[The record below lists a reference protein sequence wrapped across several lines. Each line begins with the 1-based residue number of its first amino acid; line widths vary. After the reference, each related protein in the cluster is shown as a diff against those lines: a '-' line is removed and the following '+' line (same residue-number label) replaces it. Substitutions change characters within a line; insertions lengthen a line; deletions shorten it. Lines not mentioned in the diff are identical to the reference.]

1 MEKAQVFCLGSRAT
15 LSTGSS
21 GSSTGFCATAA
32 CKSLSWSWKGSP
44 QRTEPGKSRAG
55 TGGREQRVWVAVAR
69 VRLGEGWGD
78 RQGAQGTEGCSALGR
93 GWRAVVSHLPFHI
106 TLTEGDMRCKWA
118 ITSTPPTGTLPGPP
132 PTGTIRPGKHPAPPP
147 LSSLP
152 TMTNQGLEI
161 TRLYLRHHFHIICL

>member
-1 MEKAQVFCLGSRAT
+1 MEKTQIFCLGSRIT

-32 CKSLSWSWKGSP
+32 GKTLSWPWKGSP

-55 TGGREQRVWVAVAR
+55 TGGGEQRVWVPSE
-69 VRLGEGWGD
+69 VRGGLGGSPRSVGDCGLLCSGEGL
-78 RQGAQGTEGCSALGR
+78 AGC
-93 GWRAVVSHLPFHI
+93 GWPPAISHPP
-106 TLTEGDMRCKWA
+106 EGDMRCKWA
-118 ITSTPPTGTLPGPP
+118 ITSTTPHRNSTWAPTY
-132 PTGTIRPGKHPAPPP
+132 RHHPAWEASCSSP

-152 TMTNQGLEI
+152 TMANQGLEI